1 MMNAAFTAHEI
12 AVNGKTFP
20 VEYSI
25 SPSGTVFA
33 FVTVQE
39 NGQPVSLRIKIDP
52 ADPNHAAALAAAQQE
67 RNEAHTTEPEAPT
80 QQEQAEAPE
89 ASTEPKAP
97 APVAEPEAST
107 QQEQT
112 ETPEASTEPEAPA
125 PVAEPEA
132 STQQEQTEAPNK
144 PETPAQQ
151 DEATEEPARNP
162 KQARGPV
169 PEKNFIGLEIKGNGW
184 EIVFDGS
191 YGRTRVIF
199 KRKPSMKAREAVEN
213 AGFFWSPAM
222 QSWNKKLTFK
232 AWRAAQ
238 TLAMELKTICG

>member
-12 AVNGKTFP
+12 TVNGKTFP
-20 VEYSI
+20 AEYSI

-67 RNEAHTTEPEAPT
+67 RNEAHSAEVPTE
-80 QQEQAEAPE
+80 AEAH
-89 ASTEPKAP
+89 
-97 APVAEPEAST
+97 T

-112 ETPEASTEPEAPA
+112 EASTEPEAPA
-125 PVAEPEA
+125 QQEQTEANTESEA
-132 STQQEQTEAPNK
+132 STQQEQTEASAE
-144 PETPAQQ
+144 PEAPAQQ
-151 DEATEEPARNP
+151 DETPEEPARNP

-184 EIVFDGS
+184 KIVFDGS
-191 YGRTRVIF
+191 YDRTRVIF
-199 KRKPSMKAREAVEN
+199 KHKPSTKAREAVKN
-213 AGFFWSPAM
+213 AGFYWSPSM
-222 QSWNKKLTFK
+222 QSWNKNLTFR

-238 TLAMELKTICG
+238 SLAMELKTICG

>member
-12 AVNGKTFP
+12 TVNGKTFP
-20 VEYSI
+20 AEYSI

-52 ADPNHAAALAAAQQE
+52 ADLNHAAALAAAQQE
-67 RNEAHTTEPEAPT
+67 RNEAHPT
-80 QQEQAEAPE
+80 
-89 ASTEPKAP
+89 
-97 APVAEPEAST
+97 
-107 QQEQT
+107 
-112 ETPEASTEPEAPA
+112 
-125 PVAEPEA
+125 EPEA
-132 STQQEQTEAPNK
+132 STQQEQTEAPEANTE
-144 PETPAQQ
+144 PEAPAQQ
-151 DEATEEPARNP
+151 DEATEEPARDP

-184 EIVFDGS
+184 KIVFDGS

-213 AGFFWSPAM
+213 AGFFWSPVM

>member
-12 AVNGKTFP
+12 TVNSKTFP
-20 VEYSI
+20 AEYSI

-67 RNEAHTTEPEAPT
+67 RNEAHTAEPEAPT
-80 QQEQAEAPE
+80 QQEQDE
-89 ASTEPKAP
+89 AP
-97 APVAEPEAST
+97 APDAEPETPT

-112 ETPEASTEPEAPA
+112 EEPAPATEPEAPTQPEQVEA
-125 PVAEPEA
+125 PAEPE
-132 STQQEQTEAPNK
+132 TPTLQEQTEASAE
-144 PETPAQQ
+144 PEVPAPQEQ
-151 DEATEEPARNP
+151 DEPHEEPARNP

-184 EIVFDGS
+184 KIVFDGS
-191 YGRTRVIF
+191 YDRTRVIF
-199 KRKPSMKAREAVEN
+199 KRKPSTKAREAVEN
-213 AGFFWSPAM
+213 AGFFWSPVM

-238 TLAMELKTICG
+238 SLAMELKTICG

>member
-12 AVNGKTFP
+12 TVNGKTFP
-20 VEYSI
+20 AEYSI

-67 RNEAHTTEPEAPT
+67 RNEAHP
-80 QQEQAEAPE
+80 
-89 ASTEPKAP
+89 
-97 APVAEPEAST
+97 
-107 QQEQT
+107 
-112 ETPEASTEPEAPA
+112 TEPEAPA

-132 STQQEQTEAPNK
+132 STQQEQTEAPEASTEPEAPTQQEQTEAPTK

-151 DEATEEPARNP
+151 DEATEEPARDP

-184 EIVFDGS
+184 KIVFDGS

>member
-1 MMNAAFTAHEI
+1 MINAAFTAHEI
-12 AVNGKTFP
+12 TVNGKTFP
-20 VEYSI
+20 AEYSI

-67 RNEAHTTEPEAPT
+67 RNEAHPAEPEAPT
-80 QQEQAEAPE
+80 QQEQD
-89 ASTEPKAP
+89 
-97 APVAEPEAST
+97 
-107 QQEQT
+107 
-112 ETPEASTEPEAPA
+112 EAPA
-125 PVAEPEA
+125 PDAEPETPA
-132 STQQEQTEAPNK
+132 QQEQTEAPAE
-144 PETPAQQ
+144 PEAPAPQEQ
-151 DEATEEPARNP
+151 DEPHEEPARNP

-184 EIVFDGS
+184 KIVFDGS
-191 YGRTRVIF
+191 YDRTRVIF
-199 KRKPSMKAREAVEN
+199 KRKPSTKAREAVEN
-213 AGFFWSPAM
+213 AGFFWSPVM

-238 TLAMELKTICG
+238 SLAMELKTICG